1 MGYVLD
7 FIDLGLGSLRFW
19 TFNVAD
25 MGISFGILIMLLAAL
40 RSPRERDQR
49 KR

>member
-7 FIDLGLGSLRFW
+7 FIDLGVGTLRFW

-25 MGISFGILIMLLAAL
+25 MGISLGILIMLLSAL
-40 RSPRERDQR
+40 RSPVGRRQR
-49 KR
+49 GR